1 MALSIFPVPAA
12 GASSASNDFTIN
24 IGSSGFTKVELSTN
38 FAAGSYVVTSSQ
50 NDATMDVYLVN
61 EDGSNAG
68 YANTSAAE
76 FSITATKSFKFVV
89 VYGSTTNDTLSFLFK
104 YVFNTSASTSTDTLG
119 SGVPPRIISLSTS
132 NLPIINDSVV
142 ITGQN
147 FGTNMTATFTGA
159 NSIPLNAKSITR
171 TNATSL
177 TVVRPDDFPVA
188 QNPYTL
194 ELTNVGVPN
203 PTTTN
208 SNKAVNGVS
217 AGASPVWVTG
227 ATLTSYF
234 RSEAYSNQLSATDA
248 DAGSTISY
256 SIVSGSLPTSMTL
269 STSGLISGTNTSNT
283 DTASF
288 TVRATDTGGNFLDR
302 AFTLGGF
309 IASGGTIEVS
319 GTTYTHTFTSS
330 GTFRLSTGFSIN
342 PSVLVIGGGGSGGGG
357 ASQGAGGGGGGAGQ
371 VRQTSSYGTIAG
383 GTSMSVTVAG
393 TAGTSTFGT
402 LNCTGGGNGGSGG
415 GSLSAQGGAGGN
427 GASGGGGGGGATQ
440 GSPGPGGIGN
450 AGFNGG
456 TAYNGSNGGGANGNG
471 GSGAGQGGSAG
482 QTVTTTL
489 LGAVAGGGGSGGGT
503 PANIPG
509 QGGAGIPWGGSGTST
524 GRGGVVVIRYTV

>member
-1 MALSIFPVPAA
+1 MATSIFPVPSAA
-12 GASSASNDFTIN
+12 ASQASNDFTIN
-24 IGSSGFTKVELSTN
+24 IGTSGYTKVDLTTN
-38 FAAGSYVVTSSQ
+38 FAAGAYIVTSSLS
-50 NDATMDVYLVN
+50 DASMDVYLIN

-68 YANTSAAE
+68 YVNTSAAS
-76 FSITATKSFKFVV
+76 FSITATKQFRYVV
-89 VYGSTTNDTLSFLFK
+89 VYGSTSSDTLSFVFK
-104 YVFNTSASTSTDTLG
+104 YVFNTAASSSTDTLG
-119 SGVPPRIISLSTS
+119 TGAPPRIISLSTS
-132 NLPIINDSVV
+132 NLPLINDSVV
-142 ITGQN
+142 VTGQN
-147 FGTNMTATFTGA
+147 FATDMTATFTGA
-159 NSIPLNAKSITR
+159 NNTPLNAKSITR
-171 TNATSL
+171 TSATSL
-177 TVVRPDDFPVA
+177 TIVRPDDFPTA

-208 SNKAVNGVS
+208 ANKAINGVS

-227 ATLTSYF
+227 STLTSYY

-269 STSGLISGTNTSNT
+269 STSGLISGTNTSDTNT
-283 DTASF
+283 GSF
-288 TVRATDTGGNFLDR
+288 TVRATDSGGNFLDR
-302 AFTLGGF
+302 AFTLQGF
-309 IASGGTIEVS
+309 VATGGTVSVS

-330 GTFRLSTGFSIN
+330 GTFRLSNGISIN

-371 VRQTSSYGTIAG
+371 VRQTASYGTIAAG
-383 GTSMSVTVAG
+383 SSMTVTVAG

-402 LNCTGGGNGGSGG
+402 MTSTGGGNGGGGG
-415 GSLSAQGGAGGN
+415 GSLSAQGGAGGT
-427 GASGGGGGGGATQ
+427 GASGGGGGGGATS
-440 GSPGPGGIGN
+440 GSAGPGGIGN

-456 TAYNGSNGGGANGNG
+456 TAFNGANGGGANGNG
-471 GSGAGQGGSAG
+471 GNGAGQGGSGG

-503 PANIPG
+503 PADIPG
-509 QGGAGIPWGGSGTST
+509 QGGAGIPWSGSGTST
-524 GRGGVVVIRYTV
+524 GRPGIVVIRYTV